1 MGDKDE
7 RLQQVTRKREDS
19 DIQEHHGG
27 GTEISG
33 RGYLKG
39 MVGGCQKKKKG

>member
-1 MGDKDE
+1 MGDKYE
-7 RLQQVTRKREDS
+7 RLWRVTRKEAEDS
-19 DIQEHHGG
+19 DIQEHQGG

-39 MVGGCQKKKKG
+39 MVGGC